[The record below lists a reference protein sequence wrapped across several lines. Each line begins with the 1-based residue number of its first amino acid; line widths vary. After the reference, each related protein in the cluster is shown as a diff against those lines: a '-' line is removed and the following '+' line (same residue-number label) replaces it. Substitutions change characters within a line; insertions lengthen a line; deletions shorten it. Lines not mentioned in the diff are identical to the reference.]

1 MIKNKNMKHLKNLW
15 LAALVAGAL
24 WPLTATAAPVDITLA
39 GGWLETAYVEWALA
53 DGVSGYHVYV
63 AAAEEA
69 EAAAGAATAATTTGA
84 TAAEAAAWT
93 RLDSELV
100 RRYPTF
106 GRADALGLKAG
117 SYRLKVVP
125 LDADGKEIAADAA
138 ETADLEVR
146 AHDRTGFA
154 HHGRGE
160 AGVGAYRND
169 GTLRDSAIVLYVNAR
184 NASTLSVTWMLEPNK
199 GKMQTYTGL
208 QTIIDGYRK
217 CLAKGSP
224 LPALCIRVV
233 GLVKASDMD
242 TLLSSEEGFSIK
254 ANKKYGEM
262 PLTLEGVGC
271 DATLWGMGIHVCNAV
286 GVEVRNLGIMLC
298 MDDALSISQYNAH
311 CWFHHNDLFYGQ
323 TGSASDQ
330 KKGDGS
336 IDIKL
341 SQRCTVA
348 YNHLY
353 DCGKS
358 CLIDAKSLT
367 SNYAN
372 QLTYHHNWFD
382 HSDSRH
388 PRCRNG
394 NSFHIYNNYYDGIG
408 LYGVGLACNS
418 SAFVEGNY
426 FRACR
431 YPVIASGQGTDLNL
445 VNAGQSKK
453 GLLSGEN
460 GGIAK
465 WWNNYTEGATSLVTQ
480 LDGSSTGFDVY
491 AVSSRAEQVPASVVT
506 VKGGVAY
513 SNFDTDSSM
522 YVSAPDD
529 PLDVPAIVTGAYG
542 AGRCQHGDFTWTFDN
557 ATQDTNQSV
566 ITALK
571 TALEQ
576 YHSSL
581 VGYFDGTVLPNG
593 PTSSLS
599 AIPAD
604 SAPSVRYYDLLG
616 RPVGDHYAGLVV
628 TRGKKIL
635 VKP

>member
-1 MIKNKNMKHLKNLW
+1 MKHMKNL
-15 LAALVAGAL
+15 LPAALIAAAL

-39 GGWLETAYVEWALA
+39 QGWLETAYVEWALA
-53 DGVSGYHVYV
+53 DGVSGYNVYV
-63 AAAEEA
+63 SAAEDNDA
-69 EAAAGAATAATTTGA
+69 ETGQASGAETGAVTGA
-84 TAAEAAAWT
+84 TSGAETWT
-93 RLDSELV
+93 RLDRELV
-100 RRYPTF
+100 RRYPTY

-125 LDADGKEIAADAA
+125 LDADGKEVTADAA
-138 ETADLEVR
+138 ETAALDVR

-169 GTLRDSAIVLYVNAR
+169 GTLRDSAIVLYVNA
-184 NASTLSVTWMLEPNK
+184 NTASTLSVTWLLEPKK

-233 GLVKASDMD
+233 GLVKAADMD

-254 ANKKYGEM
+254 ANSKYGEM
-262 PLTLEGVGC
+262 PITLEGVGS
-271 DATLWGMGIHVCNAV
+271 DATLWGMGIHVCNSV
-286 GVEVRNLGIMLC
+286 GVEIRNLGIMLC
-298 MDDALSISQYNAH
+298 MDDALSISQYNEH
-311 CWFHHNDLFYGQ
+311 CWFHHNDIFYGQ

-341 SQRCTVA
+341 TQYCTVS

-358 CLIDAKSLT
+358 CLIDASSKT
-367 SNYAN
+367 SGYAN

-418 SAFVEGNY
+418 SAMVEGNY

-431 YPVIASGQGTDLNL
+431 YPVIASGQGTDLKL

-480 LDGSSTGFDVY
+480 LDGSQTGFDVY
-491 AVSSRAEQVPASVVT
+491 AVSSRSEQVPASVVT

-513 SNFDTDSSM
+513 SNFDTDSTM
-522 YVSAPDD
+522 YASTPDD
-529 PLDVPAIVTGAYG
+529 PLDVPALVTGAYG

-557 ATQDTNQSV
+557 ATQDTNQDV
-566 ITALK
+566 IPALK

-576 YHSSL
+576 YRSSL
-581 VGYFDGTVLPNG
+581 VGYFDGTVLHNG
-593 PTSSLS
+593 PVSSLG
-599 AIPAD
+599 AIPAA
-604 SAPSVRYYDLLG
+604 SGQPARYYDLLG
-616 RPVGDHYAGLVV
+616 RPVQSPQPGGLYL
-628 TRGKKIL
+628 RR
-635 VKP
+635 

>member
-1 MIKNKNMKHLKNLW
+1 MKHMKNL
-15 LAALVAGAL
+15 LPAALIAAAM

-39 GGWLETAYVEWALA
+39 QGWLETAYVEWALA
-53 DGVSGYHVYV
+53 DGVSGYNVYV
-63 AAAEEA
+63 SAAEDAEDNEA
-69 EAAAGAATAATTTGA
+69 ETGVTSGTAAGAET
-84 TAAEAAAWT
+84 WT
-93 RLDSELV
+93 RLDNELV
-100 RRYPTF
+100 RRYPNY

-125 LDADGKEIAADAA
+125 LDADGKETIADAA
-138 ETADLEVR
+138 ETAALDVR

-169 GTLRDSAIVLYVNAR
+169 GTLRDSAIVLYVNA
-184 NASTLSVTWMLEPNK
+184 NTASTLSVTWLLEPKK

-233 GLVKASDMD
+233 GLVKAADMD

-254 ANKKYGEM
+254 ANAKYGEM
-262 PLTLEGVGC
+262 PLTLEGVGS
-271 DATLWGMGIHVCNAV
+271 DATLWGMGIHVCNSV
-286 GVEVRNLGIMLC
+286 GVEIRNLGIMLC
-298 MDDALSISQYNAH
+298 MDDALSISQYNEH
-311 CWFHHNDLFYGQ
+311 CWFHHNDIFYGQ

-341 SQRCTVA
+341 SQYCTVS

-358 CLIDAKSLT
+358 CLIDASSKT
-367 SNYAN
+367 SGYAN

-418 SAFVEGNY
+418 SAMVEGNY

-480 LDGSSTGFDVY
+480 LDGSQTGFDVY
-491 AVSSRAEQVPASVVT
+491 AVSSRSEQVPASVVT

-513 SNFDTDSSM
+513 SNFDTDSIM
-522 YVSAPDD
+522 YASTPDD
-529 PLDVPAIVTGAYG
+529 PLDVPALVTGAYG

-557 ATQDTNQSV
+557 ATQDTNQDV
-566 ITALK
+566 IPALK

-576 YHSSL
+576 YRSSL
-581 VGYFDGTVLPNG
+581 VGYFDGTVLHNG
-593 PTSSLS
+593 SVSSLG
-599 AIPAD
+599 AIPA
-604 SAPSVRYYDLLG
+604 ATGQPARYYDLLG
-616 RPVGDHYAGLVV
+616 RPVQSPQPGGLYL
-628 TRGKKIL
+628 RR
-635 VKP
+635 